1 MQECAAMELYFSDA
15 QLVERNLKTVAPELD
30 AGPVLD
36 TRRTLRQGTPLFF
49 RGIRPAPI
57 WFEYGVHLGN
67 GWAGSTLRQY
77 AYAALR
83 FAKFLEPLHV
93 DLTEVTESHLANY
106 RDSRTMYGPRPISAV
121 SWTVEAVA
129 IRILFTYLVD
139 AQVIDHVPWISH
151 GNRDVLRQPVRTQP
165 SIRSISEREW
175 HIFFNVGLQG
185 RLVDG
190 GADTTFGGRLAM
202 RNAIG
207 AQVALTTGMRLGEFH
222 SLLLCEISAD
232 EQGDFGSHVILQA
245 CAKGGRERS
254 AYIPPR
260 VLAKLGLYIATE
272 RQAMSAAASR
282 LKTSS
287 DASLFIVDEQCPHG
301 TWLSGE
307 LDGVRVRRTV
317 KAMNPTLRARTFRDT
332 GDGLEPMS
340 LFVNFSGRMPS
351 KDSWHRA
358 FREASA
364 RISVVLGPTRSTRPI
379 TPHMLRHTFAVTMLK
394 NLEQTNGTRKAS
406 LDPIVEVQRMLG
418 HANLATT
425 SIYLGAQNEL
435 SDEVEAAFA
444 SWTEESQDYG
454 SLIDQFLLEKFTQN
468 D

>member
-1 MQECAAMELYFSDA
+1 MKLYFLDA
-15 QLVERNLKTVAPELD
+15 QLAKRHLTALAPELD
-30 AGPVLD
+30 AGRVFD
-36 TRRTLRQGTPLFF
+36 THRALREGTPLFF
-49 RGIRPAPI
+49 SGVRPAPI

-67 GWAGSTLRQY
+67 GWEGSTLRQY
-77 AYAALR
+77 AYVTLR
-83 FAKFLEPLHV
+83 LARFLELLSI
-93 DLTEVTESHLANY
+93 DLTAVTESHLANY
-106 RDSRTMYGPRPISAV
+106 RESRTTNGPRPISAV
-121 SWTVEAVA
+121 SWKVEAVA
-129 IRILFTYLVD
+129 IRVLFTYLVD
-139 AQVIDHVPWISH
+139 AQVIDRLPWISH

-165 SIRSISEREW
+165 NVRHLSEREW
-175 HIFFNVGLQG
+175 HIFSSVGLQG
-185 RLVDG
+185 RLADG
-190 GADTTFGGRLAM
+190 GADITFRGQLAM

-207 AQVALTTGMRLGEFH
+207 AQVALTTGMRLNEFH
-222 SLLLCEISAD
+222 SLLLCEIGAD
-232 EQGDFGSHVILQA
+232 EQGDFGSHVTLQA

-254 AYIPPR
+254 VYIPPR
-260 VLAKLGLYIATE
+260 VLARLGLYIATE
-272 RQAMSAAASR
+272 RQAMLAGSSR

-287 DASLFIVDEQCPHG
+287 RASLFVVDSQCPHG

-307 LDGVRVRRTV
+307 LDGVRIRRTV
-317 KAMNPTLRARTFRDT
+317 KAMKPALRVRTFRDT

-364 RISVVLGPTRSTRPI
+364 RMSFVLGPTRSTRPI
-379 TPHMLRHTFAVTMLK
+379 TPHMLRHTFATTMLK
-394 NLEQTNGTRKAS
+394 NLEQTDGTRKVS

-418 HANLATT
+418 HASLATT

-454 SLIDQFLLEKFTQN
+454 SLIDQFRLEKFSG
-468 D
+468 DD